1 MRRCNVSNIVLPSN
15 IDNISNNSNMSKK
28 TFSGGLNSLL
38 GEPSEKPKAGKPEEA
53 IKKPSGGTGEIRTT
67 LILQRELLEK
77 VKAMAYWDRTTIKEI
92 VASALEE
99 AVKMYEKKNG
109 NINPALKK

>member
-1 MRRCNVSNIVLPSN
+1 
-15 IDNISNNSNMSKK
+15 MSKK

-53 IKKPSGGTGEIRTT
+53 IKKPSGGAGGIRTT
-67 LILQRELLEK
+67 LILQGEILEK
-77 VKAMAYWDRTTIKEI
+77 VKAMAYWDRTTIKEV

-99 AVKMYEKKNG
+99 AIARYEKKSG
-109 NINPALKK
+109 AIKPIPKK

>member
-1 MRRCNVSNIVLPSN
+1 
-15 IDNISNNSNMSKK
+15 MSKK
-28 TFSGGLNSLL
+28 TFSGGINSLL

-53 IKKPSGGTGEIRTT
+53 IRKPSGGSGGIRTT

-99 AVKMYEKKNG
+99 TIRKHETKRG
-109 NINPALKK
+109 NIYPPLPKK